1 MDAPTPKTDQAA
13 DEKKKEPAVTAEAQS
28 KCQSIWRNHL
38 RPILILV
45 LVFTSFRSVVADW
58 NDVPTGSM
66 RPNIIEGDRIF
77 VNKLA
82 YSLKVPYTAWHL
94 KWWGAPK
101 RGDVVVFYE
110 PESGTRLVKRVVGI
124 PGDRIEVR
132 EDRLIINGKEVEYA
146 NAPVEVRRALPEND
160 DAKNKVQREFEFF
173 VEQLDGRPHPVM
185 IDPVPHREPGRRR
198 NVRPFTVKEGWF
210 YVMGDNRD
218 NSRDS
223 RFFQT
228 DENGC
233 IPIDRIVGRASRT
246 IFSLDY
252 NDNYLPRGDRWFRK
266 LP

>member
-1 MDAPTPKTDQAA
+1 MDASPETKPEAG
-13 DEKKKEPAVTAEAQS
+13 EKKDPAVSEESRSKWQS
-28 KCQSIWRNHL
+28 LWRNHL
-38 RPILILV
+38 RPIGILV

-82 YSLKVPYTAWHL
+82 YSLKIPYTATHL
-94 KWWGAPK
+94 KWWSQPS

-110 PESGTRLVKRVVGI
+110 PQSGTRLVKRVVGV

-132 EDRLIINGKEVEYA
+132 NDKLIINGKEVEYTTA
-146 NAPVEVRRALPEND
+146 SSEVRSALPDNEGRGYN
-160 DAKNKVQREFEFF
+160 FY
-173 VEQLDGRPHPVM
+173 VEQLEGRPHPVM
-185 IDPVPHREPGRRR
+185 IHPLANRQAGLRP
-198 NVRPFTVKEGWF
+198 NVAEFTIKPGWF

-218 NSRDS
+218 HSRDS
-223 RFFQT
+223 RYFET
-228 DENGC
+228 AENGC
-233 IPIDRIVGRASRT
+233 IPIQSILGRANRT

-252 NDNYLPRGDRWFRK
+252 KDNYLPRGDRWFRK